1 MRPDRPNREAGFA
14 LIETLVSAVLL
25 VVIALALLA
34 GADRASTTSLAG
46 KARSSAASLAEQDQE
61 RMRSMPVTALSN
73 YHPVARI
80 VPVGTV
86 NYNVTSRADW
96 VRDTT
101 GSTQSCTNDST
112 QADYLKISSTI
123 TSNVVGSL
131 IKPVTL
137 SSIVAPPVGA
147 FAANQGTL
155 AVKLTDSRN
164 NPVVGMNVSITG
176 PKGLS
181 DATNA
186 AGCAIF
192 AYIPT
197 GSYQVLLNAAGWVN
211 PSNVTAV
218 SSTQTVSAGVVNVAN
233 LQYDRAAKVGVSF
246 ETWVGGA
253 ATPSTGWGIT
263 ASRVDNGTGTYYF
276 EGAGATAT
284 PPLAGTSVDAT
295 SLWPALSGYEFYAG
309 DCAGANPETAIPS
322 ASWYSIAPGSGDVL
336 APLPGS
342 VNGVVTVRQPPLT
355 LTVKNGASQLTSPA
369 TIVLTPADAACVK
382 PTLTTDATGRANRT
396 TGTPY
401 DPGVPFGR
409 YNVCVVGQLAT
420 TSWKKWTSA
429 TQLNVAAANGANTV
443 PGTTGATGLLDLSLA
458 TTGTAVSTKPSCP

>member
-1 MRPDRPNREAGFA
+1 MRPDRPNREGGFA

-73 YHPVARI
+73 YHPVART
-80 VPVGTV
+80 VPVGSI
-86 NYNVTSRADW
+86 NYSVASRADW

-112 QADYLKISSTI
+112 QADYLKITSTI
-123 TSNVVGSL
+123 TSNVVGRL
-131 IKPVTL
+131 IKPVTI

-176 PKGLS
+176 AKSLS
-181 DATNA
+181 DATNT

-197 GSYQVLLNAAGWVN
+197 GTYHVLLNAAGWVN

-218 SSTQTVSAGVVNVAN
+218 DSTQTVSAGVVNVAN

-246 ETWVGGA
+246 ETWVGSA
-253 ATPSTGWGIT
+253 AVASTGWGIT
-263 ASRVDNGTGTYYF
+263 ASRVDNGTGTYFF
-276 EGAGATAT
+276 EGAGATST
-284 PPLAGTSVDAT
+284 PPAAQASIDAT
-295 SLWPALSGYEFYAG
+295 SLWPAVSGYEFYAG

-322 ASWYSIAPGSGDVL
+322 ATWYATAPGSGDVL

-342 VNGVVTVRQPPLT
+342 INGVVTVRQPPLT
-355 LTVKNGASQLTSPA
+355 LVVKSGSSFISGATVR
-369 TIVLTPADAACVK
+369 LTPADAACVK
-382 PTLTTDATGRANRT
+382 PTLTTDASGRANRT
-396 TGTPY
+396 TTTPY

-409 YNVCVVGQLAT
+409 YNVCVVGQTAT
-420 TSWKKWTSA
+420 STWKRWTSA
-429 TQLNVAAANGANTV
+429 TQLNVTSATGPNTV
-443 PGTTGATGLLDLSLA
+443 PGTTA
-458 TTGTAVSTKPSCP
+458 TTGILDLNAAGTTVTSTTTCP